1 MTGQF
6 QGSGATIEGRLE
18 TGGANRVDEKPKPIP
33 QYVQRV
39 TIDDDL
45 EVKYWCKKFGC
56 TANQLRVAVAKVGVM
71 VKSVEKEL
79 AAK

>member
-1 MTGQF
+1 
-6 QGSGATIEGRLE
+6 
-18 TGGANRVDEKPKPIP
+18 VDEKPKPIP
-33 QYVQRV
+33 QYTQRV

-56 TANQLRVAVAKVGVM
+56 TSNQLRVAVKNVGIM

-79 AAK
+79 KGK